1 MATGG
6 WVVAPIVSKL
16 IDRIAP
22 ILGVRPNNLD
32 TRNLN
37 LENIRY
43 VIGRLLFDMLFR
55 ELIYRNKKLIKFSI
69 RSKINFMSFKSKE
82 FQNNSKKIK
91 EKLYICCY

>member
-1 MATGG
+1 MAFTGGFPINKPKYVFTLIIDNPKPQKSSFNMATGG

-37 LENIRY
+37 LEKYKIRD
-43 VIGRLLFDMLFR
+43 RKATL
-55 ELIYRNKKLIKFSI
+55 
-69 RSKINFMSFKSKE
+69 
-82 FQNNSKKIK
+82 
-91 EKLYICCY
+91 

>member
-37 LENIRY
+37 LEKYKIRD
-43 VIGRLLFDMLFR
+43 RKATL
-55 ELIYRNKKLIKFSI
+55 
-69 RSKINFMSFKSKE
+69 
-82 FQNNSKKIK
+82 
-91 EKLYICCY
+91 